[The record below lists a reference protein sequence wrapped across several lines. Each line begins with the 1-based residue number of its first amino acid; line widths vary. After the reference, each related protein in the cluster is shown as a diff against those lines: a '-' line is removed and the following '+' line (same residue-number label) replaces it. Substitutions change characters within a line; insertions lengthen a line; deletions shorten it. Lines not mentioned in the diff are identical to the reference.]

1 MKKYLLGI
9 VMMLITA
16 IAFALPSPRDVENS
30 MAQGN
35 FSEAQSMTAEVLRE
49 HPESARA
56 HLLNAYLLI
65 HVNHDKTA
73 ANAEL
78 NTASGLDR
86 KGDVKNSSLFGRTVA
101 EIDLQ
106 KATAPPPRAQQQL
119 ATVQPYGP
127 ITYQQPKESGGHG
140 FLIFLLLVGA
150 VGTVI
155 VIIFIRGANNKAQ
168 RIDHSDIPRGYTP
181 IMTESNSRIESYR
194 SQTSPLYPAIPPY
207 PQQPV
212 IIQQQPVAQGSQGL
226 GFGGQ
231 MAATAGGVIA
241 GEAIFNAFRPKHSS
255 AGDYDDTEER
265 RRRRDRDSTPA
276 YTPDPYVAPDRDPS
290 PVSSSNERASYSS
303 GSDNSWS
310 SGSSSSSDYS
320 SSSSDSSSS
329 WSSDSSSSSGGDSW

>member
-106 KATAPPPRAQQQL
+106 KATAPPPRAQQQI
-119 ATVQPYGP
+119 ATVQPSGP
-127 ITYQQPKESGGHG
+127 ITYQQPNESGGHG
-140 FLIFLLLVGA
+140 FLIFLVVVGA
-150 VGTVI
+150 VA
-155 VIIFIRGANNKAQ
+155 VIIVLFIRGANNKAQ
-168 RIDHSDIPRGYTP
+168 RIDHSDIPRGGYTP
-181 IMTESNSRIESYR
+181 LLSNPDSRI
-194 SQTSPLYPAIPPY
+194 QIANTQPAPLYPSY
-207 PQQPV
+207 PQQPI
-212 IIQQQPVAQGSQGL
+212 IIQQPVTQGSQGL

-241 GEAIFNAFRPKHSS
+241 GEAIVSTFRHRSS
-255 AGDYDDTEER
+255 GPTWPDDDYEER
-265 RRRRDRDSTPA
+265 RRRERAYDSTPA
-276 YTPDPYVAPDRDPS
+276 YTPDPYVAPVRESS
-290 PVSSSNERASYSS
+290 PVSSSNERSSYSS

-310 SGSSSSSDYS
+310 SGSSSSSSSDYS

-329 WSSDSSSSSGGDSW
+329 WSDTSSSSSSSDSW